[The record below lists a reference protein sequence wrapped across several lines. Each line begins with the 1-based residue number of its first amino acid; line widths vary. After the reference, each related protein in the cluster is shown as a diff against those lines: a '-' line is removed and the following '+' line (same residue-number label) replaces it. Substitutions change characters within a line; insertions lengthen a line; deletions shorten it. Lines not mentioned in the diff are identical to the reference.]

1 MTPRQPLHI
10 LCIEDSPGE
19 ARLMERH
26 LTRAGFKMTWA
37 ATGAQGLAQQAAGGF
52 DGVLVDHRLPD
63 MPGMEVLRI
72 LLEREPLLPVVMV
85 TGRGDE
91 ETAVKAMK
99 LGAQDYLVKDVD
111 SGFIELLPAVI
122 EQAMVRQQLV
132 LDKKHAEQVA
142 QRREAILEAVTFVA
156 AQLLQT
162 TSWQDQMNELLARL
176 GQAAG
181 VSRVYLVENGAS
193 AYGERFIKK
202 CYEWTAPSI
211 TPRAKTY
218 KDKTY
223 DQAGLTRWVELF
235 TQDQLIHGPISELPE
250 PERTDFTSQGVL
262 SMIAVPVFVEST
274 WWGFIGFDDCKTE
287 RVWESAEMD
296 ALRTPAK
303 ILGAAL
309 QRQRAESALYQA
321 QRLESMGL
329 LAGGIAHDFNN
340 LLTGILSQTSLALL
354 KLPADASATPHIHKT
369 VQAAEQAA
377 DLVRQLLGYAGKGQ
391 FQLRP
396 IDLGQLLHD
405 STGLL
410 DSTIRKQAAL
420 QLDLAQETIVVEVDR
435 GQIQQV
441 ILNLVLNAT
450 EAVSSRIGTIRIT
463 TRQYRTTESLPS
475 VGNYALQPDF
485 YACLEISDTGEGMK
499 AETLPRIFDPFFTTK
514 ATGRGLGLSA
524 ILGIVRAHSG
534 GIQVESEWGKGSRFR
549 IFLPVS
555 GKQAEYKPTVPPQGG
570 KIHAKILLIDDEPTI
585 REAVLDGLEM
595 LGVEVLLAENGHE
608 GIALYQKYH
617 QSIDLILLD
626 MQMPG
631 INGREAFLHLRKI
644 NPQAKVI
651 LSSGYSET
659 DSIRGFTKKDIV
671 AFLQK
676 PYRFEKLIAEIRAA
690 LVDSPKT

>member
-1 MTPRQPLHI
+1 
-10 LCIEDSPGE
+10 
-19 ARLMERH
+19 
-26 LTRAGFKMTWA
+26 
-37 ATGAQGLAQQAAGGF
+37 
-52 DGVLVDHRLPD
+52 
-63 MPGMEVLRI
+63 
-72 LLEREPLLPVVMV
+72 
-85 TGRGDE
+85 
-91 ETAVKAMK
+91 
-99 LGAQDYLVKDVD
+99 
-111 SGFIELLPAVI
+111 
-122 EQAMVRQQLV
+122 
-132 LDKKHAEQVA
+132 
-142 QRREAILEAVTFVA
+142 
-156 AQLLQT
+156 
-162 TSWQDQMNELLARL
+162 
-176 GQAAG
+176 
-181 VSRVYLVENGAS
+181 
-193 AYGERFIKK
+193 
-202 CYEWTAPSI
+202 
-211 TPRAKTY
+211 
-218 KDKTY
+218 
-223 DQAGLTRWVELF
+223 
-235 TQDQLIHGPISELPE
+235 
-250 PERTDFTSQGVL
+250 
-262 SMIAVPVFVEST
+262 
-274 WWGFIGFDDCKTE
+274 
-287 RVWESAEMD
+287 
-296 ALRTPAK
+296 
-303 ILGAAL
+303 
-309 QRQRAESALYQA
+309 
-321 QRLESMGL
+321 
-329 LAGGIAHDFNN
+329 
-340 LLTGILSQTSLALL
+340 LALL